1 MKNKILLLTIITIA
15 LIGCKSTLIN
25 YALEKKGIYD
35 DRITTKTFSIAD
47 KQIVFLPMQHVG
59 RKEYYDDV
67 KRKIDSLK
75 SKDYV
80 FFYEKIIDDTKDTLD
95 LYKFRKIIHFGI
107 PKNGYVNL
115 LDSLYKSGTKFK
127 YTLINQPSIEDFG
140 LTNKIS
146 FNVDMT
152 IKTLI
157 NNVGKSKGIVLE
169 QCDFINSYTQNYK
182 CTDKLLTKEE
192 WNKYLIDDRNEFLLN
207 EVKKSKFKKI
217 VIIFGKAHLEGFEN
231 QIIK

>member
-1 MKNKILLLTIITIA
+1 MKNKLLLLTIITVL
-15 LIGCKSTLIN
+15 LIGCKSSLIN

-35 DRITTKTFSIAD
+35 DHITTKTFSVAN
-47 KQIVFLPMQHVG
+47 KQIIFLPMQHVG

-127 YTLINQPSIEDFG
+127 YTLINQPSIETFG
-140 LTNKIS
+140 LTSQNS
-146 FNVDMT
+146 FNIDMT
-152 IKTLI
+152 IETII
-157 NNVGKSKGIVLE
+157 NNVEKSKDITLE

-182 CTDKLLTKEE
+182 CTNKLLNKEE
-192 WNKYLIDDRNEFLLN
+192 WKKYLIDDRNDFLVN

-217 VIIFGKAHLEGFEN
+217 VVIYGKAHLNGFEN
-231 QIIK
+231 QIAK